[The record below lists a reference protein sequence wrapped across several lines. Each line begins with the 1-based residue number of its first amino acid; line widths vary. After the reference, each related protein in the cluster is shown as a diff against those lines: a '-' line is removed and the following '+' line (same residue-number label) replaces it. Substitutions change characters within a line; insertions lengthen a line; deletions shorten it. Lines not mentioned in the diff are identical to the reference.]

1 MVLLR
6 RPFGSGVKNRLQKRK
21 VNPVSREVR
30 ATGKISGIVPAA
42 SDRGAGGLPNVALNS
57 FEVRLGGLFDTG
69 PLGYLLRVRRE
80 DVLRL
85 FLGRSRESDVAESAF
100 LTPGDKVMSSSE
112 SSFLV
117 LVSRFSPVC
126 GPDTSQCRCDS
137 SPNGSRYAC
146 RGFNSGQRVFAE
158 DQVGNWSGRE
168 RASAASL
175 STPAMCSDWT
185 VKVEGAENV
194 RRAA

>member
-30 ATGKISGIVPAA
+30 ATGKIAGIIPAA
-42 SDRGAGGLPNVALNS
+42 SNRGAGGLPNVALNS

-85 FLGRSRESDVAESAF
+85 FLGCGRESDVAESAF
-100 LTPGDKVMSSSE
+100 LAPGDKVVSSSE
-112 SSFLV
+112 SSFFV
-117 LVSRFSPVC
+117 LISRSPPV
-126 GPDTSQCRCDS
+126 
-137 SPNGSRYAC
+137 
-146 RGFNSGQRVFAE
+146 
-158 DQVGNWSGRE
+158 
-168 RASAASL
+168 
-175 STPAMCSDWT
+175 
-185 VKVEGAENV
+185 
-194 RRAA
+194 